1 MTQIVL
7 FDKTHARIGS
17 ALATRVPESD
27 AVVWH
32 ADGWLS
38 RNASPVDVAQVSPEI
53 AWLNGEVLGDAMLER
68 YAQSLEQMPTLKW
81 VQTANDGL
89 DHPVYQRLAQRG
101 VKITKS
107 SAQAIAIAEYVL
119 ALAHRWL
126 RPYRSQRRQAG
137 ESV

>member
-7 FDKTHARIGS
+7 FDKTHARIES

-32 ADGWLS
+32 ADGLLS
-38 RNASPVDVAQVSPEI
+38 RNASAVDVAQVWPEV
-53 AWLNGEVLGDAMLER
+53 AWLSGEALGDAMLER

-81 VQTANDGL
+81 VQTANAGL
-89 DHPVYQRLAQRG
+89 VHPVYQRLAQRG
-101 VKITKS
+101 VKISKS

-119 ALAHRWL
+119 AYALSHGQGL
-126 RPYRSQRRQAG
+126 QSRQIAQ
-137 ESV
+137 SKRL